1 MPPHAEV
8 SMPDETEFDS
18 RRFRDV
24 VGHFATGVTVITL
37 NLDGDLRGMTANA
50 VSSLSLDPPLL
61 LVCVQKTASIYEH
74 FDRVEAFAMNVLSVE
89 QEDISNLFASHGGPD
104 EPLGGLS
111 YHEGPLGSP
120 ILDGVIASAD
130 CKITQ
135 RYDGGDHTIVIGEA
149 VSVSL
154 DGSDAA
160 PLLFYQGG
168 YRHLT
173 SS

>member
-1 MPPHAEV
+1 
-8 SMPDETEFDS
+8 MPDETEFDS

-37 NLDGDLRGMTANA
+37 NLDGDLRGMTANS

-74 FDRVEAFAMNVLSVE
+74 FDRAEAFAMNVLSVE
-89 QEDISNLFASHGGPD
+89 QEEISNLFASHGGPD
-104 EPLGGLS
+104 EPLGGLP

-149 VSVSL
+149 ASVSL

-168 YRHLT
+168 YRRLT